1 MKNKVTLMLMET
13 IVNKFKYLII
23 VILIVSCNNRSED
36 REIDAL
42 KIYFSELKN
51 NLNID
56 ILQLS
61 SDNSNNLIFSRYK
74 QFLKLE
80 DSIKEKT
87 PKILREVFSITER
100 NNYLNQK
107 VENSKWNLGNQFLDI
122 EFDNNDSS
130 KEKLVV
136 SKPIFSENSKY
147 FMVYSLS
154 LKKDTNNKKIYFM
167 PPIQVYKKE
176 NKIWNKVYT
185 IPSMMF
191 NNINDNNLNRLHDN
205 IVDE

>member
-1 MKNKVTLMLMET
+1 MLMET
-13 IVNKFKYLII
+13 IANKFKYLII
-23 VILIVSCNNRSED
+23 VLLITSCNNTTEN
-36 REIDAL
+36 RENKAL
-42 KIYFSELKN
+42 RIYFSELKN
-51 NLNID
+51 NLNTD

-87 PKILREVFSITER
+87 PKILREVFSITEM

-107 VENSKWNLGNQFLDI
+107 SENSKWNLGNQFLDI

-136 SKPIFSENSKY
+136 SKPIFSKNGKY

-154 LKKDTNNKKIYFM
+154 LKKDTNNKKIYFI